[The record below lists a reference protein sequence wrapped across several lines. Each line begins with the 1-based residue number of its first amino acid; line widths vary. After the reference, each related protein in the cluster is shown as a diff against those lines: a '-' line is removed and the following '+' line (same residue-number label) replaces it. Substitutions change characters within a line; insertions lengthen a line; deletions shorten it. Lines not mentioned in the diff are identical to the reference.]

1 MGLVPVGPPNK
12 LTRDFLA
19 HCILMADPAESRS
32 TDESAPRAGDGL
44 ANDER
49 AVEDGGAAGRGA
61 ADGADNRERTISL
74 DALKGAFAEMLGG
87 ADTIDSRAVDENR
100 SDSAD
105 RDNADDLDTA
115 SAEVHGAEDDL
126 AEVGAEVTPREVVEA
141 ILFVGSPDNRPLP
154 AKRMTSILRG
164 VTTEEIEQVV
174 RDLNAEYR
182 RDGAPYEILCDGD
195 GYRMALRS
203 EFERTR
209 QKFYGRVRQARL
221 SQAAVEVLSVVA
233 YYQPI
238 TRDEVSRIRGSKSGP
253 LLNQLVRR
261 QLLRIDR
268 DEEKKRLVHYQ
279 TTDRFLRLFQLDNL
293 DDLPRSED
301 LELDEL

>member
-1 MGLVPVGPPNK
+1 
-12 LTRDFLA
+12 
-19 HCILMADPAESRS
+19 MADPAESRS

-126 AEVGAEVTPREVVEA
+126 AESGAEVTPREVVEA
-141 ILFVGSPDNRPLP
+141 MLFVGSPDNRPLP
-154 AKRMTSILRG
+154 ARRMTSILRG